1 MLDFVAHRHLVLNHQ
16 QGIEYTGVTL
26 IDDTVSMADMFYDLF
41 AHAFVH
47 QDYGVYPVIGRR
59 LQCSHDI
66 RRHILAEAATGLRH
80 RPGSDTTSL
89 ASPARYLRK
98 SHNLQS

>member
-41 AHAFVH
+41 AHAFMH

-66 RRHILAEAATGLRH
+66 RRHILAEAVCVIDQVPTRH
-80 RPGSDTTSL
+80 PWLTSTL
-89 ASPARYLRK
+89 PPK
-98 SHNLQS
+98 IT